1 MVATVLIIEVEGAL
15 RENLA
20 RRLPLEGLGILDV
33 GGTHDLERLPDSSP
47 IDVILLGLGGLGEKG
62 LSLLKIA
69 RNRWPLVPVILLNSP
84 GRLNLS
90 IAAMKLGAFDEL
102 LIPFDM
108 ATLSKRID
116 QARVWKNKQT
126 RTVAATQSEHD
137 GGRNRLQGE

>member
-1 MVATVLIIEVEGAL
+1 MAATVLIIEVEGAL

-20 RRLPLEGLGILDV
+20 RRLPLGGLDILDV
-33 GGTHDLERLPDSSP
+33 GGADDLEQLPDSCP

-62 LSLLKIA
+62 LSLLRTV
-69 RNRWPLVPVILLNSP
+69 RNRWPLAPVILLNSH

-108 ATLSKRID
+108 ATLLKRID
-116 QARVWKNKQT
+116 QARVWKNQRT
-126 RTVAATQSEHD
+126 RTVAATPTEHD
-137 GGRNRLQGE
+137 GGQNRL

>member
-1 MVATVLIIEVEGAL
+1 MAATVLIIEVEGAL

-20 RRLPLEGLGILDV
+20 RRLPLEGLDILDV
-33 GGTHDLERLPDSSP
+33 GGTNDLELLPDSGP

-62 LSLLKIA
+62 LPLLRTA
-69 RNRWPLVPVILLNSP
+69 RNRWPSAPVILLNSP

-108 ATLSKRID
+108 ATLLKRID
-116 QARVWKNKQT
+116 QACVWKNQRT
-126 RTVAATQSEHD
+126 RTVAATPTEHD
-137 GGRNRLQGE
+137 GGQNRL